1 MLSYCTIA
9 YECRIREDAIYNGIV
24 SNTST
29 QRKNMATNITI
40 KLENNPGELAQLRE
54 ELGGA

>member
-1 MLSYCTIA
+1 
-9 YECRIREDAIYNGIV
+9 
-24 SNTST
+24 
-29 QRKNMATNITI
+29 MATNITI